1 MVDRTKEYCD
11 AILNGKILAGKKV
24 KQACQRHMND
34 LKRQRTKDFP
44 YYFDN
49 EQAEKA
55 INFVGMLPTTD
66 GKKLNLELFQ
76 SFVIGSLYG
85 WREVDTGYRRFNRA
99 FISIA
104 RKNGKSF
111 LISAIG
117 AVALLMEETPARG
130 RQVLFT
136 ANSSKQAHLAFDQ
149 LQNGLKQVVSKSP
162 YMRRRL
168 KILNNEIVDLD
179 SDSKAVP
186 LATDTSSLDGYNPTL
201 GIIDEYHKAKTREVY
216 DVLKSGTIQQPNSLI
231 AVISTSGLEL
241 NSPMHEDYEYLSKVL
256 AGKEKAERYFALI
269 YELDEDKEVFNRANW
284 IKANPLMS
292 NKLIAKTMTEQLQS
306 DLDIAIKQNSLN
318 PFLSKNMNVW
328 KQASEN
334 SYISVDDWKIGKVK
348 TEPDLNNREMYWG
361 VDLSKSSDLTAV
373 SWLVPIGE
381 NKFYV
386 GSHAFV
392 ATKYGLDQKIKT
404 DGIDYRARERAGE
417 CDITKSAD
425 GVIDYHQVF
434 NYMREMVGK
443 YNWTVQGVCF
453 DPWSFD
459 YLLTDFENA
468 GYPLIEVRQGQKS
481 LAIPT
486 KRFKEELFKGNILH
500 TKNKLLDY
508 NVNNA
513 ILKYD
518 SNNNPMI
525 DKAKHSNRIDEIASI
540 MDAFSAAYDYYD
552 KQKGAKANNEF
563 YKSSS
568 FSF

>member
-1 MVDRTKEYCD
+1 
-11 AILNGKILAGKKV
+11 
-24 KQACQRHMND
+24 
-34 LKRQRTKDFP
+34 
-44 YYFDN
+44 
-49 EQAEKA
+49 
-55 INFVGMLPTTD
+55 MLPTTD
-66 GKKLNLELFQ
+66 GKELHLELFQ
-76 SFVIGSLYG
+76 CFVIGSLYG
-85 WREVDTGYRRFNRA
+85 WREDDTGYRRFNRA

-117 AVALLMEETPARG
+117 AVALLMESVPARG
-130 RQVLFT
+130 RQILFT

-149 LQNGLKQVVSKSP
+149 LQNGLKQVASKSP

-168 KILNNEIVDLD
+168 KILNSEIDDLD

-201 GIIDEYHKAKTREVY
+201 GIIDEYHKAKTRAVY

-256 AGKEKAERYFALI
+256 AGKEKSERYFALI

-292 NKLIAKTMTEQLQS
+292 NKVIAKTMTEQIQS

-318 PFLSKNMNVW
+318 SLLVKNFNCW
-328 KQASEN
+328 REANEN
-334 SYISVDDWKIGKVK
+334 SYIASGDWQAHEIKKK
-348 TEPDLNNREMYWG
+348 PDLNKRDVFIG

-392 ATKYGLDQKIKT
+392 AKKYGLDQKIKT
-404 DGIDYRARERAGE
+404 DGIDYRALEKKGE
-417 CDITKSAD
+417 CDITKLDS
-425 GVIDYHQVF
+425 GVIDYDQVF
-434 NYMREMVGK
+434 NYIRETVGN
-443 YNWTVQGVCF
+443 YNLNVKGVCY

-459 YLLTDFENA
+459 YLLPKFENA
-468 GYPLIEVRQGQKS
+468 GYPLVEVRQGTKT

-486 KRFKEELFKGNILH
+486 KRFKEELFKGNIVH
-500 TKNKLLDY
+500 TENKLLAF
-508 NVNNA
+508 NINNA

-525 DKAKHSNRIDEIASI
+525 NKARHANRIDEIASL
-540 MDAFSAAYDYYD
+540 MNAYTVGYEYYD
-552 KQKGAKANNEF
+552 KQEGAKANNEF

>member
-1 MVDRTKEYCD
+1 MDRTKEYCNK
-11 AILNGKILAGKKV
+11 ILSGDILAGNKV
-24 KQACQRHMND
+24 KQACRRHLND

-49 EQAEKA
+49 DIAEKA

-66 GKKLNLELFQ
+66 GKKLHLELFQ
-76 SFVIGSLYG
+76 RFVIGSLYG
-85 WREVDTGYRRFNRA
+85 WREIETGYRRFNRA

-104 RKNGKSF
+104 KKNGKSF

-117 AVALLMEETPARG
+117 AVALLMESVPARG
-130 RQVLFT
+130 RQILFT
-136 ANSSKQAHLAFDQ
+136 ANSSKQSHLAFDQ
-149 LQNGLKQVVSKSP
+149 LQNGLKQVASKSP

-168 KILNNEIVDLD
+168 KILNSEIDDLD
-179 SDSKAVP
+179 SDSKAIP

-201 GIIDEYHKAKTREVY
+201 GIIDEYHKAKTRAVY

-256 AGKEKAERYFALI
+256 AGKEKSERYFALI
-269 YELDEDKEVFNRANW
+269 YELDEDKEVFDQANW

-292 NKLIAKTMTEQLQS
+292 NKVIAKTMTEQIQS

-318 PFLSKNMNVW
+318 SLLTKNFNVW

-334 SYISVDDWKIGKVK
+334 SYIASDDWQAGEIENK
-348 TEPDLNNREMYWG
+348 PDLNNRDVYIG

-373 SWLVPIGE
+373 SWLVPIG
-381 NKFYV
+381 NSKFYV
-386 GSHAFV
+386 DSHAFV

-404 DGIDYRARERAGE
+404 DGIDYRSLEGLGE
-417 CDITKSAD
+417 CDITKLDS
-425 GVIDYHQVF
+425 GVIDYDQVF
-434 NYMREMVGK
+434 NYIRELVGR
-443 YNWTVQGVCF
+443 YNWTVKGICF

-459 YLLTDFENA
+459 YLLAKFENV
-468 GYPLIEVRQGQKS
+468 GYPLVEVRQYQK
-481 LAIPT
+481 LLGIPT
-486 KRFKEELFKGNILH
+486 KRFKEELFKGNIVH
-500 TKNKLLDY
+500 TENKLLAY

-525 DKAKHSNRIDEIASI
+525 DKARHANRIDEIASLI
-540 MDAFSAAYDYYD
+540 NAYVVGYEYYD
-552 KQKGAKANNEF
+552 KQEGEKADNE
-563 YKSSS
+563 YYENYS
-568 FSF
+568 FNL